1 MSKADEEDHFQ
12 ALLTK
17 RQIPLL
23 MSSIEIEWEGVSFSF
38 PTTHEGRKT
47 SKIVF
52 GEKKK
57 KKREKFCM
65 KYF

>member
-1 MSKADEEDHFQ
+1 MSKADEKDHFQ

-23 MSSIEIEWEGVSFSF
+23 MSSIEIEWEGVSSSF
-38 PTTHEGRKT
+38 PTTHEGGKT

-52 GEKKK
+52 WKKK
-57 KKREKFCM
+57 NKKKLRNSA
-65 KYF
+65 